1 MDARAFLA
9 SRTPPPPE
17 PLARRMDGEALD
29 GTTPVEGLAEA
40 AFRALEET
48 RAAPGRV
55 RRSAYHLLAA
65 DALLTWAC
73 EAALESSDPEPL
85 LAGLLQRASNGR

>member
-9 SRTPPPPE
+9 SRTPRPPE

-29 GTTPVEGLAEA
+29 EAAPVEGLAEA
-40 AFRALEET
+40 AFRALDEA
-48 RAAPGRV
+48 RGAPGRV
-55 RRSAYHLLAA
+55 RGSAYHLLAA

-73 EAALESSDPEPL
+73 EAALESPDPEPV
-85 LAGLLQRASNGR
+85 LAGLLQRASHGR